1 MPIRNDTGDAI
12 VSEGEGGVGYFVIAE
27 GTARVEAHGQR
38 VGTLGPGSSFGE
50 VALLD
55 EGGRRTASVI
65 AEAPMR
71 VFALTSWQFTPLLE
85 QHPQIAIKV
94 AKLLARRLRESEE
107 RQAANQSST

>member
-1 MPIRNDTGDAI
+1 
-12 VSEGEGGVGYFVIAE
+12 
-27 GTARVEAHGQR
+27 
-38 VGTLGPGSSFGE
+38 
-50 VALLD
+50 
-55 EGGRRTASVI
+55 
-65 AEAPMR
+65 